1 MRNADV
7 GTHWIA
13 LFCKRIETVYF
24 NNFAVEHVREKVKT
38 FIGNKKIKANTFR
51 VQANNLIVCGY
62 FSIEFIDFMLAG
74 KKMTNFMNVFSPHDF
89 GKNDRIILSYFKDE

>member
-38 FIGNKKIKANTFR
+38 FIRNKKIKANTFR

-62 FSIEFIDFMLAG
+62 FSIKFIDFMLAG

>member
-1 MRNADV
+1 MGNADV

-38 FIGNKKIKANTFR
+38 FIGNKKNK
-51 VQANNLIVCGY
+51 
-62 FSIEFIDFMLAG
+62 S
-74 KKMTNFMNVFSPHDF
+74 
-89 GKNDRIILSYFKDE
+89 

>member
-38 FIGNKKIKANTFR
+38 FIRNKKIKGNTFR

-62 FSIEFIDFMLAG
+62 FSIKFIDFMLAG

>member
-38 FIGNKKIKANTFR
+38 FIRNKKIKGNTFR

>member
-1 MRNADV
+1 MGNADV
-7 GTHWIA
+7 CTPWIA
-13 LFCKRIETVYF
+13 LFCKRIETVCF

-89 GKNDRIILSYFKDE
+89 GKNDHIILSYFKDE